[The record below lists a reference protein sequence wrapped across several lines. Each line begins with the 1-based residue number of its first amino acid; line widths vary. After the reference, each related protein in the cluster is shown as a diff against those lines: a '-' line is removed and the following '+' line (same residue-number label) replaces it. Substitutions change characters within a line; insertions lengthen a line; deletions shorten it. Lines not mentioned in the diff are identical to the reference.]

1 MEAFWLSGAG
11 EIRRVVH
18 MAVTDED
25 RRNFLQAEVDSDL
38 VFVWDEAGVNLNHQY
53 ILAQNYRTNRKFA
66 AIGDTRAEARA
77 AFQADVPIDPAAGAP
92 QRAELA
98 CLVTAWQVSS
108 EMNEKEIQSRAE
120 ARNMGVPR
128 QVTFT
133 DRNALVNAFERVHG
147 RLEDRDTPSADYL
160 SQKVE
165 EVEQGE
171 LMASQLD
178 EIGSKDEALTLSIQ
192 SSVDSS
198 GRLRITRDRKKSKL
212 PTNSEELRAKL
223 KLESNAFVMLG
234 AKFRNRAWFQG
245 VVPNDYS
252 KYVDWLL
259 GEKVFGLQVPKA
271 AAEGT
276 RPLNPPWSILL
287 RFEHQVRKEAY
298 KQAIRQNRSIHLTLP
313 EAMSNAELKEVHF
326 VSPVALSFANPDV
339 PEHRPPVPGAEDP
352 PWLANKFA
360 RKGKE
365 KGKGKGKQGRFD
377 KRFGYLHSTT
387 PDGRQICYAYQEGK
401 CKGNCGRVD
410 VCQLCLKPHPLKDCK
425 FKLKQSK
432 EKDKE

>member
-1 MEAFWLSGAG
+1 
-11 EIRRVVH
+11 
-18 MAVTDED
+18 MAAPITDED
-25 RRNFLQAEVDSDL
+25 RRNFLQAEVDADL
-38 VFVWDEAGVNLNHQY
+38 VFIWDEAGVSLQNQY
-53 ILAQNYRTNRKFA
+53 IVAQNYRSVRKFA
-66 AIGDTRAEARA
+66 AIGDSRADVRT
-77 AFQADVPIDPAAGAP
+77 AFQADVPIDPAAGAA

-98 CLVTAWQVSS
+98 CLVTSWQVAS
-108 EMNEKEIQSRAE
+108 EMTEKEIQSRAE
-120 ARNMGVPR
+120 ARNLGIPR

-133 DRNALVNAFERVHG
+133 DRNALVSAFERVHG

-171 LMASQLD
+171 LLASQLD

-198 GRLRITRDRKKSKL
+198 GRLRITRERKKSKL
-212 PTNSEELRAKL
+212 PNNSEELRAKL

-245 VVPNDYS
+245 LVPNDYS
-252 KYVDWLL
+252 KFVDWLL
-259 GEKVFGLQVPKA
+259 GEKVYGLQVPKI

-298 KQAIRQNRSIHLTLP
+298 KQAIRQNRSIHDTLP
-313 EAMSNAELKEVHF
+313 EAMANAELKEVHF
-326 VSPVALSFANPDV
+326 VSPVALSFTNPEVDTK
-339 PEHRPPVPGAEDP
+339 PSVPGAEDP
-352 PWLANKFA
+352 AWVPNKFA
-360 RKGKE
+360 KKGKE

-377 KRFGYLHSTT
+377 KRYGFLHSTT
-387 PDGRQICYAYQEGK
+387 PDGRQICYAFQEGK
-401 CKGNCGRVD
+401 CKGGCGRVD

-425 FKLKQSK
+425 FKLKQPK
-432 EKDKE
+432 ENNKNNE